1 MKLSAFGEKF
11 SAGAGILSLMDD
23 LGRAVADP
31 QAILMGGG
39 NPGYIEEIG
48 KVMRQRLQAMIDD
61 EQIFKKLIGLYDPPQ
76 GDPGF
81 CRALARLLR
90 GQYGWPIS
98 EENICLTSGSQ
109 SAFFLLFNLF
119 GGKTSTGEYQKI
131 LLPMAPEYIGYA
143 DLGVEEDLFTSVRP
157 KIEEID
163 EHTFKYRVDFDE
175 IEIGPDIG
183 ALCVSRPTN
192 PTGNVLTD
200 AEIDELS
207 RLATLHDIPLIID
220 NAYGLPFPSMMYTEA
235 KPVWNEQLI
244 LCMSLS
250 KFGLPA
256 ARTGIIIAD
265 KEIIRRVASANA
277 VINLSTASFGAML
290 ATEIVA
296 SGEIIQLSQEIVR
309 PFYQKKMEWTRRC
322 IANEFYNFPYKI
334 HVAEGAMFLWA
345 WFPGLPITSRQLYE
359 RLKERG
365 VVVVSGDYFFPGL
378 PPGWQHTQECLRIT
392 YAQDDASLAR
402 GIHLIGDVVR
412 AVYAQTQMNSYP
424 LKEQFL
430 Q

>member
-23 LGRAVADP
+23 LGRAMADP

-39 NPGYIEEIG
+39 NPGYIDGIG
-48 KVMRQRLQAMIDD
+48 EVMQQRLRDMIADKRV
-61 EQIFKKLIGLYDPPQ
+61 FTKLIGLYDPPQ
-76 GDPGF
+76 GDLEF
-81 CRALARLLR
+81 RQTLARLLR
-90 GQYGWPIS
+90 REFSWPIT

-109 SAFFLLFNLF
+109 AAFFLLFNLF
-119 GGKTSTGEYQKI
+119 GGTTKEGTYRKI

-143 DLGVEEDLFTSVRP
+143 DLGVEEHLFTSVRP
-157 KIEEID
+157 RIEEID
-163 EHTFKYRVDFDE
+163 EHQFKYRVDFDQ
-175 IEIGPDIG
+175 ITIGSDIG

-207 RLATLHDIPLIID
+207 RLACKHNIPLIID
-220 NAYGLPFPSMMYTEA
+220 NAYGLPFPSMMYTQA

-256 ARTGIIIAD
+256 ARTGIVIGN
-265 KEIIRRVASANA
+265 KEIIRQVASANA

-290 ATEIVA
+290 ATDIVA
-296 SGEIIQLSQEIVR
+296 SGEIIRLSQEVVR
-309 PFYQKKMEWTRRC
+309 PFYQEKMEWTRSC
-322 IANEFYNFPYKI
+322 IAREFYDFPYKI

-378 PPGWQHTQECLRIT
+378 EPGWQHTQECLRIT
-392 YAQDDASLAR
+392 YAQDNEALAR
-402 GIHLIGDVVR
+402 GIHLIGEEIREVF
-412 AVYAQTQMNSYP
+412 ANS
-424 LKEQFL
+424 
-430 Q
+430 